1 MWSSWTIDTD
11 LSKGG
16 LMRGWRAPATGTTM
30 DLDRHDFQLDKLM
43 ERIQANDNRLI
54 ALQIPE
60 GLKMQALEMMDTI
73 ETETSAKVVLAADP
87 CYGAC
92 DLVHDKMKLMGV
104 ELVAHMGHSQMNID
118 SGMPT
123 QFIDVTYDGD
133 PELTPVLPFLDT
145 HRAMAKQRMA
155 DQGTTEG
162 MTEEEA
168 QDRFLDAVGRMAP
181 LTGTKLGLVGSIQHL
196 HLLPEFHDRLE
207 KAGYDVT
214 IPIGGARL
222 SFPGQVLG
230 CNYSG
235 DDDSIG
241 HYLFLGSGDFHP
253 IGLVLHTGKPLA
265 MLDPYTGDAEE
276 MSLERIERILRQR
289 SGLIMASGDAE
300 RFGILIGEKPGQMR
314 RTLALRM
321 KRMLEKHGKK
331 GYLLAL
337 EHIGPDLIDFYPVDA
352 FVNTACPRIAIDDA
366 VRYNK
371 PLITPFE
378 LEVALGEKK
387 WETGYQFDEIP

>member
-1 MWSSWTIDTD
+1 
-11 LSKGG
+11 
-16 LMRGWRAPATGTTM
+16 M
-30 DLDRHDFQLDKLM
+30 DLDRHDFELDELI
-43 ERIQANDNRLI
+43 ERIKGHDHRLV

-60 GLKMQALEMMDTI
+60 GLKMQALEMMDEI
-73 ETETSAKVVLAADP
+73 EDETSAKVILAADP

-92 DLVHDKMKLMGV
+92 DLVHDKMKMMGV

-123 QFIDVTYDGD
+123 QFINVTYDGD
-133 PELTPVLPFLDT
+133 PAIDPVLPILAQ
-145 HRAMAKQRMA
+145 HRAIAQARLA
-155 DQGTTEG
+155 ESGDVGDISQ
-162 MTEEEA
+162 EEA
-168 QDRFLDAVGRMAP
+168 QERFLDAVGRVAP
-181 LTGTKLGLVGSIQHL
+181 LKGAKLGLVASIQHL
-196 HLLPEFHDRLE
+196 HLVFDYKKRFED
-207 KAGYDVT
+207 AGFEVEV
-214 IPIGGARL
+214 PVGGARL
-222 SFPGQVLG
+222 TFPGQVLG

-235 DDDSIG
+235 DDDTIG

-265 MLDPYTGDAEE
+265 MLDPYSGDAIE
-276 MSLERIERILRQR
+276 MSFERIERILRQR
-289 SGLIMASGDAE
+289 FGLIMSSMDAE
-300 RFGILIGEKPGQMR
+300 KFGILIGEKPGQMR

-321 KRMLEKHGKK
+321 KRLLEKHGKK

-337 EHIGPDLIDFYPVDA
+337 EHVGPELIDFYPVDA

-366 VRYNK
+366 VKYAK

-387 WETGYQFDEIP
+387 WELGYQFDEIP

>member
-1 MWSSWTIDTD
+1 
-11 LSKGG
+11 
-16 LMRGWRAPATGTTM
+16 
-30 DLDRHDFQLDKLM
+30 
-43 ERIQANDNRLI
+43 
-54 ALQIPE
+54 
-60 GLKMQALEMMDTI
+60 MQALEMMDTI

-104 ELVAHMGHSQMNID
+104 ELVAHMGHSQMNIE

-133 PELTPVLPFLDT
+133 PELTPVIPFLDAHKAIAQT
-145 HRAMAKQRMA
+145 RMA
-155 DQGTTEG
+155 NQGQIEG
-162 MTEEEA
+162 MSEEEA
-168 QDRFLDAVGRMAP
+168 QERFLDAVGRMAP
-181 LTGTKLGLVGSIQHL
+181 LTDTKLGLVGSIQHL
-196 HLLPEFHDRLE
+196 HLLPDFHDRLE

-289 SGLIMASGDAE
+289 SGLIMASGDAQ

>member
-1 MWSSWTIDTD
+1 MP
-11 LSKGG
+11 LG
-16 LMRGWRAPATGTTM
+16 LGTTM
-30 DLDRHDFQLDKLM
+30 DLDRHDFQLSELM

-54 ALQIPE
+54 ALQVPE
-60 GLKMQALEMMDTI
+60 GLKMQALEMMDSI
-73 ETETSAKVVLAADP
+73 ETETSAKVILAADP

-92 DLVHDKMKLMGV
+92 DLVHDKMQMMGV

-123 QFIDVTYDGD
+123 QFIDVTYEGD
-133 PELTPVLPFLDT
+133 PQLKPILPFLEK
-145 HRAMAKQRMA
+145 HRTMALQRFQNQPIA
-155 DQGTTEG
+155 EDLS
-162 MTEEEA
+162 EEEA
-168 QDRFLDAVGRMAP
+168 QDRFMDAVGRLAP

-207 KAGYDVT
+207 EAGYEVE
-214 IPIGGARL
+214 IPVGGARL

-289 SGLIMASGDAE
+289 FGLIMACGEAE

-314 RTLALRM
+314 RSLALRM
-321 KRMLEKHGKK
+321 KRILEKHGKK

-337 EHIGPDLIDFYPVDA
+337 EHVGPELIDFYPVDA

-366 VRYNK
+366 VRYQK

>member
-1 MWSSWTIDTD
+1 
-11 LSKGG
+11 
-16 LMRGWRAPATGTTM
+16 MRERRAPRMGTTM
-30 DLDRHDFQLDKLM
+30 DLDRHDFELDQLM

-133 PELTPVLPFLDT
+133 PELTPVIPFLDA
-145 HRAMAKQRMA
+145 HKAIAEKRLA
-155 DQGTTEG
+155 DQATPED
-162 MTEEEA
+162 MSEEEA
-168 QDRFLDAVGRMAP
+168 QERFLDAVGRMAP

-196 HLLPEFHDRLE
+196 HLLPDFHDRLE

-289 SGLIMASGDAE
+289 SGLIMASGDAQ

-337 EHIGPDLIDFYPVDA
+337 EHIGPDLVDFYPVDA

-366 VRYNK
+366 VRYRK

>member
-1 MWSSWTIDTD
+1 
-11 LSKGG
+11 
-16 LMRGWRAPATGTTM
+16 MRGGRAPRMGTTM
-30 DLDRHDFQLDKLM
+30 DLDRHDFQLDQLM

-104 ELVAHMGHSQMNID
+104 ELVAHMGHSQMNIE

-133 PELTPVLPFLDT
+133 PELTPVIPFLDAHKAIAQT
-145 HRAMAKQRMA
+145 RMA
-155 DQGTTEG
+155 NQDQVEG
-162 MTEEEA
+162 MSEEEA
-168 QDRFLDAVGRMAP
+168 QERFLDAVGRMAP
-181 LTGTKLGLVGSIQHL
+181 LTDTKLGLVGSIQHL
-196 HLLPEFHDRLE
+196 HLLPDFHDRLE

-289 SGLIMASGDAE
+289 SGLIMASGDAQ

>member
-1 MWSSWTIDTD
+1 MP
-11 LSKGG
+11 LG
-16 LMRGWRAPATGTTM
+16 LGTTM
-30 DLDRHDFQLDKLM
+30 DLDRHDFQLTELM
-43 ERIQANDNRLI
+43 ERIQANDNRLV
-54 ALQIPE
+54 ALQVPE

-73 ETETSAKVVLAADP
+73 ETETSAKVILAADP

-92 DLVHDKMKLMGV
+92 DLVHDKMQMMGV

-123 QFIDVTYDGD
+123 QFIDVTYEGD
-133 PELTPVLPFLDT
+133 PELKPILPFLEK
-145 HRAMAKQRMA
+145 HRAMARQRIENQPIA
-155 DQGTTEG
+155 EDLS
-162 MTEEEA
+162 EEQA
-168 QDRFLDAVGRMAP
+168 QDRFMDAVGRLAP

-207 KAGYDVT
+207 EAGYEVE
-214 IPIGGARL
+214 IPVGGARL

-289 SGLIMASGDAE
+289 FGLIMACGEAE

-314 RTLALRM
+314 RSLALRM
-321 KRMLEKHGKK
+321 KRILEKHGKK

-337 EHIGPDLIDFYPVDA
+337 EHVGPELIDFYPVDA

-366 VRYNK
+366 VRYQK